1 MTARA
6 RQTVKSF
13 ELKGEMSMLSV
24 FRLFDTDLI
33 NISDQLAHQVSQ
45 APVFFQNMP
54 IIIDLQALFNRDDL
68 PSFSVLTDLLRE
80 HGLVPV
86 GVRNANETQYHA
98 ARRAGLALL
107 QEQRHTDQQVPRPA
121 SSEAKPVRSTNI
133 TDHHEPQPRET
144 RSQSR
149 LVVRPVRSG
158 QQVSAANGDLVVV
171 APVSAGSE
179 LLADGCIHV
188 YGPLR
193 GRALAGMNGDES
205 ARIFCQ
211 SLEAELIAIAGH
223 YQINEELAPGLKGK
237 PAQVWLDNQRLMIS
251 PI

>member
-33 NISDQLAHQVSQ
+33 NISNQLTQQVNQ

-68 PSFSVLTDLLRE
+68 PSFAVLTDLLRE

-86 GVRNANETQYHA
+86 GVRNANETQYRA
-98 ARRAGLALL
+98 ARRAGLAVL
-107 QEQRHTDQQVPRPA
+107 QERQHTDQQTPKPV
-121 SSEAKPVRSTNI
+121 SSEVNPVSSRP
-133 TDHHEPQPRET
+133 TDHHEPQPPET
-144 RSQSR
+144 RSKSR
-149 LVVRPVRSG
+149 VVVRPVRSG
-158 QQVSAANGDLVVV
+158 QQVYAANGDLVVV

-223 YQINEELAPGLKGK
+223 YQINEELAPGLKNK
-237 PAQVWLDNQRLMIS
+237 PAQIWLDNQRLMIS

>member
-1 MTARA
+1 MTAPA
-6 RQTVKSF
+6 RQNVKAF
-13 ELKGEMSMLSV
+13 ELKGEMSMLSI
-24 FRLFDTDLI
+24 FHLLDIDLGRV
-33 NISDQLAHQVSQ
+33 SSELTYKVSQ
-45 APVFFQNMP
+45 APDFFQNMP
-54 IIIDLQALFNRDDL
+54 VIIDLKTVSGRHDL
-68 PSFSVLTDLLRE
+68 PSFSVLVELLLE

-86 GVRNANETQYHA
+86 GVRNGSEAQHQA
-98 ARRAGLALL
+98 ATGAGLALL
-107 QEQRHTDQQVPRPA
+107 RERGGIQNDQQPSRQTKSVQKRNAESDRTIRPA
-121 SSEAKPVRSTNI
+121 PQRSK
-133 TDHHEPQPRET
+133 
-144 RSQSR
+144 

-158 QQVSAANGDLVVV
+158 QQVYAVNGDLVVI
-171 APVSAGSE
+171 APVSVGSE

-223 YQINEELAPGLKGK
+223 YQINEELAPELKGK
-237 PAQVWLDNQRLMIS
+237 PAQIWLENQRLMIS